1 MASISP
7 SSRALAISD
16 SITLAISARASEM
29 RAAGQDVISL
39 GAGEPDFPTPKD
51 VAEAGIEA
59 IMSGKTRYTPA
70 RGLPEVREA
79 AAHWFGEQFGLDYA
93 KENIMVTAGAK
104 PALVM
109 AMMALINDGDRILL
123 PAPYWPS
130 YPEMVR
136 LAGGIS
142 VDLPALPE
150 NDFVCSAEQIDLA
163 VAAGGAAGI
172 VINFPNNPSGAVP
185 TRGEVSQILAAAERH
200 GLWILSDEIY
210 ANLIYDGL
218 EHFSPAGL
226 PGGAERVLVVNGATK
241 SHSMTGWRVG
251 FLAGPDHIIDAAGRI
266 QSQAIGNPCTISQH
280 AVMKVCYQDGREEIE
295 RRLKSFDQRRQ
306 YLVEA
311 IDAIPGISLRPP
323 KGAFYGLVDVR
334 EVCARW
340 RSDDQ
345 QFAERLLTEA
355 LVATVPGS
363 AFAIPGFIR
372 LSYAASMT
380 ELEGAVKRIDQF
392 VRS

>member
-1 MASISP
+1 M
-7 SSRALAISD
+7 AISD

-29 RAAGQDVISL
+29 QAAGQDVISL
-39 GAGEPDFPTPKD
+39 GAGEPDFATPED
-51 VAEAGIEA
+51 IAEAGIAA
-59 IMSGKTRYTPA
+59 IRGGKTRYTPA

-79 AAHWFGEQFGLDYA
+79 AAHWFGQQFGLDYN
-93 KENIMVTAGAK
+93 KENVMVTAGAK

-109 AMMALINDGDRILL
+109 ALMALVDAGDRILL

-136 LAGGIS
+136 LAGGVPI
-142 VDLPALPE
+142 DLPALPE
-150 NDFVCSAEQIDLA
+150 QEFVCSGTQIDQA
-163 VAAGGAAGI
+163 VAEGGAKGI
-172 VINFPNNPSGAVP
+172 VMNFPNNPSGAVP
-185 TRGEVSQILAAAERH
+185 SRDEIAEILAAAERH
-200 GLWILSDEIY
+200 DLWILSDEIY

-251 FLAGPDHIIDAAGRI
+251 FLAGPKQIIDAAGRI

-280 AVMKVCYQDGREEIE
+280 AVMRVCYQEGHAEVS

-306 YLVEA
+306 FLHTA
-311 IDAIPGISLRPP
+311 INAIQGIKLRLP

-334 EVCARW
+334 EVCNRW
-340 RSDDQ
+340 GIDDQ
-345 QFAERLLTEA
+345 EFAERLLIEG
-355 LVATVPGS
+355 LVATVPGT
-363 AFAIPGFIR
+363 AFCIPGFIR

-380 ELEGAVKRIDQF
+380 DLEGAVTRIDSF
-392 VRS
+392 VKS